1 MRITA
6 DYCRLSDCK
15 FNMDNCGC
23 NPKDCAM
30 KSMYVALDRLIT
42 KTTKYSYMG
51 ISQTLRNDDVKEA
64 INLLN
69 IIEEMN
75 K

>member
-6 DYCRLSDCK
+6 DYCRLSECK
-15 FNMDNCGC
+15 SNRDNCGF
-23 NPKDCAM
+23 NQKDCAM

-42 KTTKYSYMG
+42 KTTKYSSMG

-64 INLLN
+64 INLLS